1 MTPTSCHVEH
11 HVGSLQCTCSS
22 HGIYCADNVIGE
34 GGALRLLSW
43 LQLLQGIAWS
53 LVQDEQTESGSPP
66 HLAPLLKPS
75 QQPQQQRQAGRGMR
89 RAAGQPKLPFKQVC
103 SVDLI

>member
-1 MTPTSCHVEH
+1 MC
-11 HVGSLQCTCSS
+11 S
-22 HGIYCADNVIGE
+22 HGCSRSRASYGSP
-34 GGALRLLSW
+34 L
-43 LQLLQGIAWS
+43 
-53 LVQDEQTESGSPP
+53 QDEQTESGSPP

-103 SVDLI
+103 NACRLGTNIYACSSTHASTPFATYHVHDEWH